1 MTPAAP
7 RPPPAAHRSA
17 RLRPPSAARILAVPR
32 QRITQFVAEGK
43 LKAPIRLSPRVHLYD
58 PADVEHLRAQRWAQF
73 TRKADALRKT

>member
-1 MTPAAP
+1 MNVDVLTATD
-7 RPPPAAHRSA
+7 
-17 RLRPPSAARILAVPR
+17 AARILAVPR